1 MSKLIRAI
9 SENGGAVV
17 SILDSTDI
25 VAEVERLHHP
35 SAVVS
40 AALGRLVTGAVLMAA
55 TLKNDE
61 DALTLRVKG
70 DGPAGLLLAV
80 VSLLT
85 ENVYGAAVLGI
96 LAFSCFWSI
105 RELFEQEQRVRKGW
119 FPKKEKRKEQ

>member
-1 MSKLIRAI
+1 MNWGGILL
-9 SENGGAVV
+9 GAVSFAV
-17 SILDSTDI
+17 IGALHPLVI
-25 VAEVERLHHP
+25 WAEYQF
-35 SAVVS
+35 
-40 AALGRLVTGAVLMAA
+40 G
-55 TLKNDE
+55 
-61 DALTLRVKG
+61 KG
-70 DGPAGLLLAV
+70 CWPVFLCAGLLLAV

>member
-1 MSKLIRAI
+1 MNWGGILL
-9 SENGGAVV
+9 GAVSFAV
-17 SILDSTDI
+17 IGAFHPLVI
-25 VAEVERLHHP
+25 WAEYQFGKGRWP
-35 SAVVS
+35 AF
-40 AALGRLVTGAVLMAA
+40 LG
-55 TLKNDE
+55 
-61 DALTLRVKG
+61 
-70 DGPAGLLLAV
+70 AGLLLAV

>member
-1 MSKLIRAI
+1 MT
-9 SENGGAVV
+9 GVQ
-17 SILDSTDI
+17 TC
-25 VAEVERLHHP
+25 
-35 SAVVS
+35 
-40 AALGRLVTGAVLMAA
+40 ALPICWPVFLC
-55 TLKNDE
+55 
-61 DALTLRVKG
+61 
-70 DGPAGLLLAV
+70 AGLLLAV

>member
-1 MSKLIRAI
+1 M
-9 SENGGAVV
+9 ND
-17 SILDSTDI
+17 ILSPESLHSL
-25 VAEVERLHHP
+25 ALLWQGLLWPLLRL
-35 SAVVS
+35 
-40 AALGRLVTGAVLMAA
+40 LMG
-55 TLKNDE
+55 LC
-61 DALTLRVKG
+61 
-70 DGPAGLLLAV
+70 AGLLLAV

>member
-1 MSKLIRAI
+1 MNWGGILL
-9 SENGGAVV
+9 GAVSFVVIGAFHPLV
-17 SILDSTDI
+17 SW
-25 VAEVERLHHP
+25 AEYQFGMGCWPVFLC
-35 SAVVS
+35 
-40 AALGRLVTGAVLMAA
+40 
-55 TLKNDE
+55 
-61 DALTLRVKG
+61 
-70 DGPAGLLLAV
+70 AGLLLAV